1 LTYEDSYVTGTGLD
15 ADPDYYYYYIII
27 YSLYIGYLQL
37 FNCNKLHF

>member
-15 ADPDYYYYYIII
+15 ADPDYYYYIII